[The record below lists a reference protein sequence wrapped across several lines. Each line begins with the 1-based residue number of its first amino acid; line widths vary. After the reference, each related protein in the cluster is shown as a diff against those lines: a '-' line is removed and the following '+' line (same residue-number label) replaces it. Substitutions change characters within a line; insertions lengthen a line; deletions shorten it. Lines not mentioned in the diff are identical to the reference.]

1 MSDNQDLN
9 YDSRSEDEFWL
20 DYDLEALGITLPQSE
35 AAEPQLEAALLQD
48 PPAEPVPAEP
58 EGLTIPEE
66 QQMPSISEKTVIAEE
81 TERNEPVATAA
92 EMPMPFEKEPKAA
105 PSLEVQ
111 PAAQQKRSSR
121 LSSDR
126 QPGRNEVV
134 LRASQLD
141 EDLHDEGLE
150 HRDYMPVRFR
160 RDGKLGCLGGLMYA
174 TFIISVS
181 IILACLGWMAASDV
195 LALNKDQITANV
207 EIPRTIY
214 SEREVKQEQDGVETT
229 VSMRCADIDYVAN
242 ALKDAGI
249 IEYPFLFKLY
259 AKFANADIQIDSG
272 TYELST
278 NFDYR
283 ALVKK
288 MQTGSESQLQT
299 LLTFPEGYTMRQIF
313 AKLEDAE
320 ICSQESLYEAA
331 ATAQYSYSFLKSV
344 TAEGPERLEGF
355 LFPDTYYFYEGMSAK
370 SAINKFLANMHYL
383 ITADM
388 LAVTESRG
396 LTWEEV
402 IVIASLIERETSGSK
417 EDRANIS
424 QVISNRLAAGMPLQI
439 DASVLY
445 DHPEHSGAPTAEML
459 AEDSPHNTHTRVG
472 LPETAIS
479 NPGLES
485 IRAAIYPSEG
495 SYYYYALDTETG
507 EHRFFKNLSEH
518 QAFVASQNYGQ

>member
-1 MSDNQDLN
+1 MSDNQNLHNDTSSDDELWLE
-9 YDSRSEDEFWL
+9 YDVD
-20 DYDLEALGITLPQSE
+20 DLGIGMPVEGSAHPMSPTEPESPAPDEWLAEPAAELPAEPIDMYPDE
-35 AAEPQLEAALLQD
+35 AAEIEPYSEA
-48 PPAEPVPAEP
+48 PESEPLWDAF
-58 EGLTIPEE
+58 E
-66 QQMPSISEKTVIAEE
+66 QQPVSRKKTRRL
-81 TERNEPVATAA
+81 TEDR
-92 EMPMPFEKEPKAA
+92 K
-105 PSLEVQ
+105 LR
-111 PAAQQKRSSR
+111 RS
-121 LSSDR
+121 
-126 QPGRNEVV
+126 EVV

-141 EDLHDEGLE
+141 EDLEDEGLE

-174 TFIISVS
+174 TFIISIS

-195 LALNKDQITANV
+195 LALNKEQITATV
-207 EIPRTIY
+207 EIPRSIY
-214 SEREVKQEQDGVETT
+214 TDREVKEEKDGVETT
-229 VSMRCADIDYVAN
+229 EIKRSADMDYVAG

-259 AKFANADIQIDSG
+259 AKFSNADIQIDPG

-288 MQTGSESQLQT
+288 MQAGSESQLQT

-313 AKLEDAE
+313 AKLEEAN

-331 ATAQYSYSFLKSV
+331 ANAHYSYSFLDSV

-370 SAINKFLANMHYL
+370 SAINKFLSNMHYL

-388 LAVTESRG
+388 LAITESRG
-396 LTWEEV
+396 MTWKEV
-402 IVIASLIERETSGSK
+402 IVIASLIERETSGSA
-417 EDRANIS
+417 EDRANIA
-424 QVISNRLAAGMPLQI
+424 QVIYNRLAAGMPLQI

-485 IRAAIYPSEG
+485 IRAALYPSEG
-495 SYYYYALDTETG
+495 KYYYYALDTETG
-507 EHRFFKNLSEH
+507 EHRFFTNLYDH
-518 QAFVASQNYGQ
+518 QAFVATQNYGQ

>member
-1 MSDNQDLN
+1 MSENQDKRSDN
-9 YDSRSEDEFWL
+9 RSEDEFWL
-20 DYDLEALGITLPQSE
+20 DYDLEALGISLPQDADVSRPE
-35 AAEPQLEAALLQD
+35 VTSGTPSVPDEPFVAD
-48 PPAEPVPAEP
+48 EPVSVLEPEPLRAEP
-58 EGLTIPEE
+58 ESAPDEREPEIE
-66 QQMPSISEKTVIAEE
+66 AEA
-81 TERNEPVATAA
+81 EPARTASTAA
-92 EMPMPFEKEPKAA
+92 K
-105 PSLEVQ
+105 
-111 PAAQQKRSSR
+111 QKQSR
-121 LSSDR
+121 RVSETR
-126 QPGRNEVV
+126 QPRRNEVV

-150 HRDYMPVRFR
+150 NRDYLPVRFR

-174 TFIISVS
+174 TFIISIS

-195 LALNKDQITANV
+195 LALNKEPITATV
-207 EIPRTIY
+207 EIPRTVF
-214 SEREVKQEQDGVETT
+214 SDREVKKEKDGVETT
-229 VSMRCADIDYVAN
+229 EMMRAADMDYVAST
-242 ALKDAGI
+242 LKDAGI

-259 AKFANADIQIDSG
+259 AKFANADIQIDPG

-288 MQTGSESQLQT
+288 MQAGSESQLQT

-313 AKLEDAE
+313 AKLEEAN

-331 ATAQYSYSFLKSV
+331 ATAHYSFSFLDSV
-344 TAEGPERLEGF
+344 TAEGAERLEGF

-370 SAINKFLANMHYL
+370 SAINKFLSNMHYL

-388 LAVTESRG
+388 LAITESRG
-396 LTWEEV
+396 MTWKDI

-417 EDRANIS
+417 EDRANIA
-424 QVISNRLAAGMPLQI
+424 QVIYNRLAADMPLEI

-445 DHPEHSGAPTAEML
+445 DHPDHVGAPTAAML
-459 AEDSPHNTHTRVG
+459 EEDSPHNTHTRKG

-485 IRAAIYPSEG
+485 ILAALYPSEG
-495 SYYYYALDTETG
+495 KFYYYALDTETG
-507 EHRFFKNLSEH
+507 EHRFFTNYNDH
-518 QAFVASQNYGQ
+518 QAFVATQNYE